1 MGTPPPIP
9 ADTCGYPQC
18 KASICMVMGAVLA
31 VVGHKSSS
39 VAAEAPHRV
48 AGASLGTTGTQAQTQ
63 RHDTLTKAL

>member
-39 VAAEAPHRV
+39 VAAEGSSPSGGSKFGHYWH
-48 AGASLGTTGTQAQTQ
+48 TGT
-63 RHDTLTKAL
+63 DTKARHSH